1 MQLRFDAITEAQ
13 ASRQWQALFKQRWPA
28 YRTWFLAR
36 GGAMRPTLDT
46 AVRNLRRYMPEL
58 EPTFDRLVDLA
69 GGDETAARFLSGYRP
84 PPYLISCSQAALQS
98 ADGPVLLRN
107 YDLDPSLNDGLILH
121 TAWNDRRVMASSE
134 FLWGVADGMNENGL
148 ALSLAFGGRKAVGK
162 GFGIPI
168 ILRYILEFCERTK
181 DAVEVLR
188 HVPSHMAYNIT
199 LLDRTGKLAT
209 VHVGPDRPVQVT
221 RTPLATNHQG
231 TVVWPEHSRFTHT
244 LERERVLRQ
253 HVSDKKLTPPALL
266 AAFLRPPLYSSNYR
280 QGFGTLYTTLYR
292 PTAGTAEWHWPDAAW
307 RQSFE
312 HFQAGSKTVRYT
324 RSGAKA
330 LTPPTPTTAGITGHP
345 AVLSANRISG
355 TQADDFSL
363 IWNMRQS
370 RYNLPQ
376 GLPEQQR
383 PFLAQLLDQL
393 GSESPGWN
401 RSDKGNLIL

>member
-28 YRTWFLAR
+28 YRAWFLAR
-36 GGAMRPTLDT
+36 GGAMRPALDT
-46 AVRNLRRYMPEL
+46 AISNLRRYMPEL
-58 EPTFDRLVDLA
+58 EPTFDRLVNLA

-84 PPYLISCSQAALQS
+84 PPYLISCSQAALHS
-98 ADGPVLLRN
+98 TDGPVLLRN

-121 TAWNDRRVMASSE
+121 TAWNGRQVMASSE
-134 FLWGVADGMNENGL
+134 FLWGVADGMNEHGL

-181 DAVEVLR
+181 DAVKVLQR
-188 HVPSHMAYNIT
+188 VPSHMAYNIT

-209 VHVGPDRPVQVT
+209 VHIGPDRPAQVT

-253 HVSDKKLTPPALL
+253 HVTDPQLSPTALL

-292 PTAGTAEWHWPDAAW
+292 PDAGAAEWHWPDAVW
-307 RQSFE
+307 RQSFG
-312 HFQAGSKTVRYT
+312 HFQAGSKTVHYT
-324 RSGAKA
+324 CSGARA
-330 LTPPTPTTAGITGHP
+330 LISPAVNTGMTTAIA
-345 AVLSANRISG
+345 AVSPANRVS
-355 TQADDFSL
+355 
-363 IWNMRQS
+363 
-370 RYNLPQ
+370 LPQ
-376 GLPEQQR
+376 DLPGQPR
-383 PFLAQLLDQL
+383 PFLAQLLAQL
-393 GSESPGWN
+393 GSKSPG
-401 RSDKGNLIL
+401 